1 MEKIVKD
8 YGNYIRERR
17 LDKGYSQEEVAQK
30 LGISQQTYSRYE
42 LGTREPGL
50 DFITDVSKVLDFKPG
65 DFFDNYRG

>member
-8 YGNYIRERR
+8 YGAYVRERR
-17 LDKGYSQEEVAQK
+17 LEKGYSQEEVAQM

-50 DFITDVSKVLDFKPG
+50 DFVKAVAKALGFPPG
-65 DFFDNYRG
+65 DFFNNYVG